1 MTQKD
6 FGDILA
12 ASGLPVAYLAFPADQ
27 CPAMPFVTWQETGS
41 NNVSADG
48 VVYQPVRSIQVDLF
62 TAGKDWGAEAA
73 LEQALAGLFW
83 NKIQTLDDAEAC
95 QRYTYT
101 FEVLG
106 EENNGEQSQIQS

>member
-1 MTQKD
+1 MTPKEIQTMLK
-6 FGDILA
+6 
-12 ASGLPVAYLAFPADQ
+12 ASGMPVAYLAFPADQ

-62 TAGKDWGAEAA
+62 TAGKDWDAEAA
-73 LEQALAGLFW
+73 LENALSGLFW
-83 NKIQTLDDAEAC
+83 NKVQTLEDEEAC

-106 EENNGEQSQIQS
+106 GNNGEQS

>member
-12 ASGLPVAYLAFPADQ
+12 ASGYPVAYLAFPADK
-27 CPAMPFVTWQETGS
+27 CPSMPFITFQEIGS

-48 VVYQPVRSIQVDLF
+48 VVYQRVRQYQVDLF
-62 TAGKDWGAEAA
+62 TADKDETAENA
-73 LEQALAGLFW
+73 LENALKDFFW
-83 NKIQTLDDAEAC
+83 NKYQTVEDNEAC

-101 FEVLG
+101 LEVFG
-106 EENNGEQSQIQS
+106 G

>member
-1 MTQKD
+1 MTPEEIQTMLETAG
-6 FGDILA
+6 F
-12 ASGLPVAYLAFPADQ
+12 PVSYLAFPADR
-27 CPAMPFVTWQETGS
+27 CPSMPFITWQETGS

-48 VVYQPVRSIQVDLF
+48 VVYKLVRSIQVDLF
-62 TAGKDWGAEAA
+62 TNGKDWNAEVSLENA
-73 LEQALAGLFW
+73 LSELFW

-106 EENNGEQSQIQS
+106 GNNGE

>member
-1 MTQKD
+1 MTPEKIQKMLE
-6 FGDILA
+6 G
-12 ASGLPVAYLAFPADQ
+12 SGFPVTYLAFPADK

-48 VVYQPVRSIQVDLF
+48 VVFQPVRSIQVDLF
-62 TAGKDWGAEAA
+62 TAGKDWSAEAA
-73 LEQALAGLFW
+73 LEEALSDLFW
-83 NKIQTLDDAEAC
+83 NKVQTLDEAEAC

-106 EENNGEQSQIQS
+106 GNNGE

>member
-12 ASGLPVAYLAFPADQ
+12 TSGYPVAYLAFPADK
-27 CPAMPFVTWQETGS
+27 CPSMPFITFQEIGS

-48 VVYQPVRSIQVDLF
+48 VVYQRVRQYQVDLF
-62 TAGKDWGAEAA
+62 TADKDETAENA
-73 LEQALAGLFW
+73 LEHALKDFFW
-83 NKIQTLDDAEAC
+83 NKYQTVEDNEAC

-101 FEVLG
+101 LEVLG
-106 EENNGEQSQIQS
+106 G

>member
-12 ASGLPVAYLAFPADQ
+12 ASGYPVAYLAFPADK
-27 CPAMPFVTWQETGS
+27 CPSMPFITFQEIGS

-48 VVYQPVRSIQVDLF
+48 VVYQRVRQYQVDLF
-62 TAGKDWGAEAA
+62 TADKDETAENA
-73 LEQALAGLFW
+73 LENALKDFFW
-83 NKIQTLDDAEAC
+83 NKYQTVEDNEAC

-101 FEVLG
+101 LEVLG
-106 EENNGEQSQIQS
+106 G

>member
-1 MTQKD
+1 MTPEEIQTM
-6 FGDILA
+6 LA
-12 ASGLPVAYLAFPADQ
+12 ASGFPVTYLAFPADK

-48 VVYQPVRSIQVDLF
+48 IVYQPVRQIQVDLF
-62 TAGKDWGAEAA
+62 TAGKDWDAEAA
-73 LEQALAGLFW
+73 LEQALDGIFW

-106 EENNGEQSQIQS
+106 GLNNGQQG